1 MALDRKYQKIF
12 GGSLTPTGNISVYG
26 TKKEG
31 NVSYSD
37 NLDVIQSNNWL
48 LGMIGGT
55 SQDKAPYL
63 QDLNGIFY
71 TITKQLAYIFQ
82 AGIPEWESQTEYFAN
97 KSFVSY
103 GGDIYVATQNN
114 TNEQPSANSSYW
126 QTLKSFYIGT
136 YTNTKTYNKGDIVT
150 YIDAKNKVHRLIS
163 LVDNNVAPT
172 TQNIYKTRYIV
183 EQYVS
188 PNAQGYEIPNGTFA
202 LSALGFTYK
211 TGTGTNYYALETST
225 AGTIFRDNTSNIFY
239 TQSGG
244 NIVTLSSLGYNW
256 VLDEREQGVTSHFYN
271 GSYEVKIYDDGRVF
285 ESRTVSFS
293 SSGAYEVDMGATIS
307 FSDIRSFKLSAF
319 PSSLYIQ
326 STTTG
331 LEMYPYIRW
340 YHYTSS
346 NLVVGVKS
354 LDGNTPANGKVTFEI
369 EGTLI

>member
-37 NLDVIQSNNWL
+37 NLDLIQSNNWL
-48 LGMIGGT
+48 LGMLGGT
-55 SQDKAPYL
+55 SSDKAPYL

-82 AGIPEWESQTEYFAN
+82 AGISEWDSQTEYVAN

-103 GGDIYVATQNN
+103 GGDIYVAAQNN

-126 QTLKSFYIGT
+126 QTLKSFCIGT
-136 YTNTKTYNKGDIVT
+136 YTNTKTYNKGDVIT
-150 YIDAKNKVHRLIS
+150 YIDSKNTVHRLIS

-172 TQNIYKTRYIV
+172 EQNIYKTRYIV
-183 EQYVS
+183 EQYVN
-188 PNAQGYEIPNGTFA
+188 PNAQGIGIPNKTFA
-202 LSALGFTYK
+202 LLSLGFTYK
-211 TGTGTNYYALETST
+211 LGENYYALESSAT
-225 AGTIFRDNTSNIFY
+225 GTIFRDNTSNIFY
-239 TQSGG
+239 TQSEGS
-244 NIVTLSSLGYNW
+244 IVTLSSLGYNW
-256 VLDEREQGVTSHFYN
+256 VLDEREPGVTSHFYN
-271 GSYEVKIYDDGRVF
+271 GSYEVKVYDDGRVF

-293 SSGAYEVDMGATIS
+293 SSGASEINMGVTIY

-326 STTTG
+326 DNTTG
-331 LEMYPYIRW
+331 LQMFPYIRR
-340 YHYTSS
+340 YHYMSA
-346 NLVVGVKS
+346 NLFVGVKS
-354 LDGNTPANGKVTFEI
+354 LDGNTPADGKVTFEI
-369 EGTLI
+369 EGKL

>member
-37 NLDVIQSNNWL
+37 NLDLIQSNNWL
-48 LGMIGGT
+48 LGMLGGT
-55 SQDKAPYL
+55 SSDKAPYL

-82 AGIPEWESQTEYFAN
+82 AGISEWDSQTEYVAN

-114 TNEQPSANSSYW
+114 TNQQPSANSSYW

-150 YIDAKNKVHRLIS
+150 YIDSKNKVHRLIS

-172 TQNIYKTRYIV
+172 TSNIYKTRYIV

-188 PNAQGYEIPNGTFA
+188 PTAQGYEMPNGTFA
-202 LSALGFTYK
+202 LLGLGFTYK
-211 TGTGTNYYALETST
+211 PGTGTTYYALETST
-225 AGTIFRDNTSNIFY
+225 TGTIFRDTTSNIFY

-244 NIVTLSSLGYNW
+244 SIVTLSSLGYNW
-256 VLDEREQGVTSHFYN
+256 VLDEREPGVTSHFYN
-271 GSYEVKIYDDGRVF
+271 GSYEVKVYDDGRVF

-293 SSGAYEVDMGATIS
+293 SSGASEISMGATIS

-319 PSSLYIQ
+319 PSSLFIQ
-326 STTTG
+326 ESTTG
-331 LEMYPYIRW
+331 LEMYPYIKT
-340 YHYTSS
+340 YHYISRA
-346 NLVVGVKS
+346 LVVGVKS
-354 LDGNTPANGKVTFEI
+354 LDGNTPANGKVIFEI